1 MNVRLQEEHTRGGC
15 QLSVEYGLNTRLQKD
30 EYNRR
35 VAIIKAAL
43 PGSVK
48 EVADKTKLSPVAVTR
63 ILAER
68 HGTEVYISD
77 FRIPRMN
84 PVYALGKNKKS
95 KTREDVDMSRVLE
108 IRKTRKSERDRLRR
122 IEPVCNDRDAGYKFN
137 LLYQAFNIGRP

>member
-1 MNVRLQEEHTRGGC
+1 MP
-15 QLSVEYGLNTRLQKD
+15 VESGLNTRLQKE
-30 EYNRR
+30 EYARR
-35 VAIIKAAL
+35 VALIKAAL

-48 EVADKTKLSPVAVTR
+48 EIADKTKLSPVAVTR

-84 PVYALGKNKKS
+84 PVYALGKNRKS
-95 KTREDVDMSRVLE
+95 KTREDVDMAQVLA
-108 IRKTRKSERDRLRR
+108 IRKARKSQRDKLRR
-122 IEPVCNDRDAGYKFN
+122 LAPACSDEGRYKFS

>member
-1 MNVRLQEEHTRGGC
+1 M
-15 QLSVEYGLNTRLQKD
+15 SVEYGLNTRLQKE
-30 EYNRR
+30 EYARR
-35 VAIIKAAL
+35 VALIKAAL

-48 EVADKTKLSPVAVTR
+48 EIADKTRLSPVAVTR

-84 PVYALGKNKKS
+84 PVYALGKNRKS
-95 KTREDVDMSRVLE
+95 KTREDVDMAQVLA
-108 IRKTRKSERDRLRR
+108 IRKARKSQRDKLRR
-122 IEPVCNDRDAGYKFN
+122 PVPLCSDEGRYKFS

>member
-1 MNVRLQEEHTRGGC
+1 M
-15 QLSVEYGLNTRLQKD
+15 SVEYGLNTRLQKE
-30 EYNRR
+30 EYARR
-35 VAIIKAAL
+35 VALIKAAL

-48 EVADKTKLSPVAVTR
+48 EIADKTGLSLAAVTR

-84 PVYALGKNKKS
+84 PVYALGKNRKS
-95 KTREDVDMSRVLE
+95 KTREDVDMAQVLA
-108 IRKTRKSERDRLRR
+108 IRKARKSQRDKLRR
-122 IEPVCNDRDAGYKFN
+122 LSPVCSDEGRYNFS

>member
-1 MNVRLQEEHTRGGC
+1 M
-15 QLSVEYGLNTRLQKD
+15 SAEYGLNTRLQKE

-48 EVADKTKLSPVAVTR
+48 EIADKTKLSPVAVTR

-68 HGTEVYISD
+68 HGTEVYTSD

-95 KTREDVDMSRVLE
+95 KTREDVDMSQVLA
-108 IRKTRKSERDRLRR
+108 IRKARKSQRDKLRR
-122 IEPVCNDRDAGYKFN
+122 LEPVCSDEGSSYKFN